1 MRRTVLVCVLFVVS
15 LSACS
20 DTNEV
25 QGVVIEVDG
34 TLTSVASFVLRT
46 DGGELITIVPAED
59 GDYAFPLPH
68 LNDHRTS
75 LSPIA
80 VVLDRSV
87 DPPVARS
94 IRDADSRIHP

>member
-1 MRRTVLVCVLFVVS
+1 MRRTALLTVLAVATF
-15 LSACS
+15 ACANA
-20 DTNEV
+20 NEV

-46 DGGELITIVPAED
+46 DGGEVITIVPAED

-94 IRDADSRIHP
+94 IRDADSHIHP